1 MRALLRSLP
10 ITVFALAATA
20 EAESAATCESQLS
33 APAREI
39 YSATL
44 AQKPT
49 KDTAREIIVAQVEA
63 MIRDGKLSPVDG
75 RAAGEAAGKCLELL
89 E

>member
-1 MRALLRSLP
+1 M
-10 ITVFALAATA
+10 VFALAAMA
-20 EAESAATCESQLS
+20 DAESAATCESQLS
-33 APAREI
+33 APAKEI

-44 AQKPT
+44 AEKPT
-49 KDTAREIIVAQVEA
+49 KQTARGVIVAHVEA
-63 MIRDGKLSPVDG
+63 MIRDGKLSPGEG